1 MGANAHNKGVNFK
14 RITMKLIKLA
24 VVTSGVMFALSGC
37 VNTDSKTNTHS
48 QSNIDSTSANVV
60 SELSAEQ
67 QLDVLVSQYYDESLT
82 FSPISATY
90 NGRSEFNGQ
99 FTPEISQANRAKKA
113 AFYKKYQQRL
123 SFIDKAQLVG
133 QALLSYEI
141 LDRDLALKLEGMQF
155 PSYLLPINQMSGA
168 HNTFAGFGT
177 GQSAQPF
184 KSVDDYSNFLKRS
197 EGFIKW
203 LASVQNSMAEGIK
216 LGVVLPKPLA
226 QKLAPQFKAHVVTKA
241 EDSLFWGPIKN
252 LPDSFTAQQK
262 QAITAQYRE
271 LIMQRLVPAYNSM
284 SEFLVKQYIP
294 NSRETVGYSDLPN
307 GKAWYEYQIK
317 KNTTLSLSADEI
329 HDIGLS
335 EVSRILTEMKKVKET
350 VGFKGELPE
359 FFDHLRD
366 SDEFYYDTPEEL
378 IAAYE
383 NVKKKIDARVP
394 LLFDVAPKA
403 PYIVKP
409 VEAYRAQ
416 SAAGASY
423 ASPAPDGSRPGIFY
437 INTYNLKA
445 QPKFLLETLSIHE
458 AAPGHHFQI
467 ALQQEIDG
475 LPDFRKFGGYTVFAE
490 GWALYAESLGKEL
503 GLFTDPYMWY
513 GRLSDE
519 QLRAMRLVLDTGF
532 HAKGWTRQQGI
543 DYMLANSSMAKS
555 DVIAEVERYIAWPGQ
570 ALSYKLGQFKIQ
582 ELRDYSK
589 KELGNKFD
597 IKAFHTQILID
608 GALPM
613 PILEEKIKRWVK
625 SQS

>member
-1 MGANAHNKGVNFK
+1 
-14 RITMKLIKLA
+14 MKVIKIALVA
-24 VVTSGVMFALSGC
+24 SSVMFALSGC
-37 VNTDSKTNTHS
+37 M
-48 QSNIDSTSANVV
+48 STSSQLNTNQSVAPVI

-67 QLDVLVSQYYDESLT
+67 QLDVLVAQYYDESLA
-82 FSPISATY
+82 FNPLSATY
-90 NGRSEFNGQ
+90 NGRHEFDDQ
-99 FTPEISQANRAKKA
+99 FLPEISQLNRDKKA

-123 SFIDKAQLVG
+123 TLIDESQLTG
-133 QALLSYEI
+133 QALLNFEVLS
-141 LDRDLALKLEGMQF
+141 RDLALKLEGMQYKN
-155 PSYLLPINQMSGA
+155 YLLPINQMSGA
-168 HNTFAGFGT
+168 HNTFAGFGS

-184 KSVDDYSNFLKRS
+184 NTVADYENFIKRAD
-197 EGFIKW
+197 GFVKW
-203 LASVQNSMAEGIK
+203 LASVEQSMVQGVK
-216 LGVVLPKPLA
+216 NDVVLPMPLA
-226 QKLAPQFKAHVVTKA
+226 KKLLPQFKAHVVTSA
-241 EDSLFWGPIKN
+241 EDSLFYSPIKAM
-252 LPDSFTAQQK
+252 PASISADEKQQLK
-262 QAITAQYRE
+262 SQYKT
-271 LIMQRLVPAYNSM
+271 LILDKLVPAYQRM
-284 SEFLVKQYIP
+284 SDFLANNYIP
-294 NSRETVGYSDLPN
+294 HARDSVGYADLPN

-329 HDIGLS
+329 HEIGLS
-335 EVSRILTEMKKVKET
+335 EVARILSEMKTVKNT
-350 VGFKGELPE
+350 VGFEGDLSA
-359 FFDHLRD
+359 FFNHLRD
-366 SDEFYYDTPEEL
+366 SDEFYYKTADEL

-383 NVKKKIDARVP
+383 KIKLKIDARLP
-394 LLFDVAPKA
+394 KLFNIEPKA
-403 PYIVKP
+403 PYVVKA

-423 ASPAPDGSRPGIFY
+423 AGPAPDGSRPGIFY

-467 ALQQEIDG
+467 ALQQEVQS

-570 ALSYKLGQFKIQ
+570 ALSYKLGEFKIK
-582 ELRDYSK
+582 ELRNYAHQQ
-589 KELGNKFD
+589 LGEQFD

-613 PILEEKIKRWVK
+613 PILEKKIKRWVK
-625 SQS
+625 SQQ

>member
-1 MGANAHNKGVNFK
+1 
-14 RITMKLIKLA
+14 MKSIKLA
-24 VVTSGVMFALSGC
+24 LVASGVMFALSGC
-37 VNTDSKTNTHS
+37 MNTELSTHTNT
-48 QSNIDSTSANVV
+48 SAQLNTVNASAGIV

-67 QLDVLVSQYYDESLT
+67 QLDVLVAQYYDESLT
-82 FSPISATY
+82 YSPISATY
-90 NGRSEFNGQ
+90 NGRNEFNDQ
-99 FTPEISQANRAKKA
+99 FTPEISKENRAKKA

-123 SFIDKAQLVG
+123 NFIDKAQLTG
-133 QALLSYEI
+133 QSLLSFEI
-141 LDRDLALKLEGMQF
+141 LERDLALKLEGMQF
-155 PSYLLPINQMSGA
+155 PDYLLPINQMAGA
-168 HNTFAGFGT
+168 HNTFAGFGS

-184 KSVDDYSNFLKRS
+184 NSVEDYTAFISRS
-197 EGFIKW
+197 EGFVKW
-203 LASVQNSMAEGIK
+203 LASVERSMAQGIK
-216 LGVVLPKPLA
+216 LGITLPKPLA
-226 QKLAPQFKAHVVTKA
+226 EKLQPQFAAHVVKNA
-241 EDSLFWGPIKN
+241 EDSLFWGPIKK
-252 LPDSFTAQQK
+252 LPDSFSAQQK
-262 QAITAQYRE
+262 QKITAQYRQ
-271 LIMQRLVPAYNSM
+271 LIMQHLVPAYKSM
-284 SEFLVKQYIP
+284 SDFLANQYIP
-294 NSRETVGYSDLPN
+294 NSRESVGYSDLPN

-335 EVSRILTEMKKVKET
+335 EVSRILSEMKKVKET
-350 VGFKGELPE
+350 VGFKGELSE

-383 NVKKKIDARVP
+383 NVKKKIDARLP
-394 LLFDVAPKA
+394 LLFNIAPKA
-403 PYIVKP
+403 PYVVKA

-437 INTYNLKA
+437 INAYNLKA

-467 ALQQEIDG
+467 ALQQEIEG

-582 ELRDYSK
+582 ELRDFSK
-589 KELGNKFD
+589 KELGDKFD

>member
-1 MGANAHNKGVNFK
+1 
-14 RITMKLIKLA
+14 MKSIKLA
-24 VVTSGVMFALSGC
+24 LVASGVMFALSGC
-37 VNTDSKTNTHS
+37 MNTELSTHTNT
-48 QSNIDSTSANVV
+48 SAQLNTVNASAGIV
-60 SELSAEQ
+60 SELSTEQ
-67 QLDVLVSQYYDESLT
+67 QLDVLVAQYYDESLT
-82 FSPISATY
+82 YSPISATY
-90 NGRSEFNGQ
+90 NGRNEFNDQ
-99 FTPEISQANRAKKA
+99 FTPEISKENRAKKA

-123 SFIDKAQLVG
+123 NFIDKAQLTG
-133 QALLSYEI
+133 QSLLSFEI
-141 LDRDLALKLEGMQF
+141 LERDLALKLEGMQF
-155 PSYLLPINQMSGA
+155 PDYLLPMNQMAGA
-168 HNTFAGFGT
+168 HNTFAGFGS

-184 KSVDDYSNFLKRS
+184 NSVEDYTAFISRS
-197 EGFIKW
+197 EGFVKW
-203 LASVQNSMAEGIK
+203 LASVERSMAQGIK
-216 LGVVLPKPLA
+216 LGITLPKPLA
-226 QKLAPQFKAHVVTKA
+226 EKLQPQFAAHVVKNA
-241 EDSLFWGPIKN
+241 EDSLFWGPIKK
-252 LPDSFTAQQK
+252 LPDSFSAQQK
-262 QAITAQYRE
+262 QKVTAQYRQ
-271 LIMQRLVPAYNSM
+271 LIMKHLVPAYKSM
-284 SEFLVKQYIP
+284 SDFLANQYIA
-294 NSRETVGYSDLPN
+294 NSRESVGYSDLPN

-335 EVSRILTEMKKVKET
+335 EVSRILSEMKKVKET
-350 VGFKGELPE
+350 VGFKGELSE

-383 NVKKKIDARVP
+383 NVKKKIDARLP
-394 LLFDVAPKA
+394 LLFNIAPKA
-403 PYIVKP
+403 PYVVKA

-437 INTYNLKA
+437 INAYNLKA

-467 ALQQEIDG
+467 ALQQEIEG

-582 ELRDYSK
+582 ELRDFSK

>member
-1 MGANAHNKGVNFK
+1 
-14 RITMKLIKLA
+14 MKSIKLA
-24 VVTSGVMFALSGC
+24 LVASGVMFALSGC
-37 VNTDSKTNTHS
+37 MNTELSTHTNT
-48 QSNIDSTSANVV
+48 STQLNTVNASAGIV

-67 QLDVLVSQYYDESLT
+67 QLDVLVAQYYDESLT
-82 FSPISATY
+82 YSPISATY
-90 NGRSEFNGQ
+90 NGRNEFNNQ
-99 FTPEISQANRAKKA
+99 FTPVISEENRAKKA

-123 SFIDKAQLVG
+123 NFIDKAQLTG
-133 QALLSYEI
+133 QSLLSFEI
-141 LDRDLALKLEGMQF
+141 LERDLALKLEGMQF
-155 PSYLLPINQMSGA
+155 PDYLLPINQMAGA
-168 HNTFAGFGT
+168 HNTFAGFGS

-184 KSVDDYSNFLKRS
+184 NTVEDYTAFISRS
-197 EGFIKW
+197 EGFVKW
-203 LASVQNSMAEGIK
+203 LASVERSMAQGIK
-216 LGVVLPKPLA
+216 LGITLPKPLA
-226 QKLAPQFKAHVVTKA
+226 EKLQPQFAAHVVKNA
-241 EDSLFWGPIKN
+241 EDSLFWGPIKK
-252 LPDSFTAQQK
+252 LPESFSAQQK
-262 QAITAQYRE
+262 QKITAQYRQ
-271 LIMQRLVPAYNSM
+271 LIMQHLVPAYKSM
-284 SEFLVKQYIP
+284 SDFLANQYIA
-294 NSRETVGYSDLPN
+294 NSRESVGYSDLPN

-335 EVSRILTEMKKVKET
+335 EVSRILSEMKKVKET
-350 VGFKGELPE
+350 VGFKGELSE

-383 NVKKKIDARVP
+383 NVKKKIDARLP
-394 LLFDVAPKA
+394 LLFNIAPKA
-403 PYIVKP
+403 PYVVKA

-437 INTYNLKA
+437 INAYNLKA

-467 ALQQEIDG
+467 ALQQEIEG

-582 ELRDYSK
+582 ELRDFSK
-589 KELGNKFD
+589 KQLGDKFD

>member
-1 MGANAHNKGVNFK
+1 
-14 RITMKLIKLA
+14 MKLINLA
-24 VVTSGVMFALSGC
+24 VIASGVLLALSGC
-37 VNTDSKTNTHS
+37 TNINKSKHESNTTSSHAHLSMANT
-48 QSNIDSTSANVV
+48 AKAVV
-60 SELSAEQ
+60 SELSAQQ
-67 QLDVLVSQYYDESLT
+67 QLDVLVAQYYDESLM
-82 FSPISATY
+82 FSPLSATY
-90 NGRSEFNGQ
+90 NGRNEFNNQ
-99 FTPEISQANRAKKA
+99 FTPVISSASRDKKA

-123 SFIDKAQLVG
+123 SLIDKEQLVG
-133 QALLSYEI
+133 QALLSFEI
-141 LDRDLALKLEGMQF
+141 LTQDLALKLEGMQY
-155 PSYLLPINQMSGA
+155 PDYLLPINQMAGA
-168 HNTFAGFGT
+168 HNTFAGFGS

-184 KSVDDYSNFLKRS
+184 NTVEDYSNFLARS
-197 EGFIKW
+197 EGFINW
-203 LASVQNSMAEGIK
+203 LVSVQESMAQGIK
-216 LGVVLPKPLA
+216 LGVVLPRPLA
-226 QKLAPQFKAHVVTKA
+226 KKLQPQFAAHLVTDA
-241 EDSLFWGPIKN
+241 EDSLFWAPIKN
-252 LPDSFTAQQK
+252 FPESFTAQQK
-262 QAITAQYRE
+262 QQITAQYRK
-271 LIMQRLVPAYNSM
+271 LIIERLVPAYNSM
-284 SEFLVKQYIP
+284 SEFLANQYIP
-294 NSRETVGYSDLPN
+294 NSRESVGYSDLPN

-317 KNTTLSLSADEI
+317 KHTTLSLSANEI

-335 EVSRILTEMKKVKET
+335 EVARILSQMKKVKET
-350 VGFKGELPE
+350 VGFKGDLSA

-366 SDEFYYDTPEEL
+366 SDEFYYNTPQEL

-383 NVKKKIDARVP
+383 NVKQKIDARLP
-394 LLFDVAPKA
+394 LLFNIAPKA
-403 PYIVKP
+403 PYVVKA

-423 ASPAPDGSRPGIFY
+423 ASPAPDGSRPGVFY

-445 QPKFLLETLSIHE
+445 QAKFLLETLSIHE

-532 HAKGWTRQQGI
+532 HAKGWTREQGI

-570 ALSYKLGQFKIQ
+570 ALSYKLGEFKIR
-582 ELRDYSK
+582 ELRDYAHK
-589 KELGNKFD
+589 QLGNKFD

-613 PILEEKIKRWVK
+613 PILEQKIKRWVK
-625 SQS
+625 SVQ

>member
-1 MGANAHNKGVNFK
+1 
-14 RITMKLIKLA
+14 MKSIKLA
-24 VVTSGVMFALSGC
+24 LVASGVMFALSGC
-37 VNTDSKTNTHS
+37 MNTELSTQTNT
-48 QSNIDSTSANVV
+48 STQLNTVNASAGIV
-60 SELSAEQ
+60 SELSTEQ
-67 QLDVLVSQYYDESLT
+67 QLDVLVAQYYDESLIY
-82 FSPISATY
+82 SPISATY
-90 NGRSEFNGQ
+90 NGRNEFNDQ
-99 FTPEISQANRAKKA
+99 FTPVISEENRAKKA

-123 SFIDKAQLVG
+123 NFIDKAQLTG
-133 QALLSYEI
+133 QSLLSFEI
-141 LDRDLALKLEGMQF
+141 LERDLALKLEGMQF
-155 PSYLLPINQMSGA
+155 PDYLLPINQMAGA
-168 HNTFAGFGT
+168 HNTFAGFGS

-184 KSVDDYSNFLKRS
+184 NTVEDYTAFISRS
-197 EGFIKW
+197 EGFVKW
-203 LASVQNSMAEGIK
+203 LASVERSMAQGIK
-216 LGVVLPKPLA
+216 LGITLPKPLA
-226 QKLAPQFKAHVVTKA
+226 EKLQPQFAAHVVKNA
-241 EDSLFWGPIKN
+241 EDSLFWGPIKK
-252 LPDSFTAQQK
+252 LPESFSAQQK
-262 QAITAQYRE
+262 QKITAQYRQ
-271 LIMQRLVPAYNSM
+271 LILQHLVPAYKSM
-284 SEFLVKQYIP
+284 SDFLANQYIA
-294 NSRETVGYSDLPN
+294 NSRESVGYSDLPN
-307 GKAWYEYQIK
+307 GKEWYEYQIK

-335 EVSRILTEMKKVKET
+335 EVSRILSEMKKVKET
-350 VGFKGELPE
+350 VGFKGELSE

-383 NVKKKIDARVP
+383 NVKKKIDARLP
-394 LLFDVAPKA
+394 LLFNIAPKA
-403 PYIVKP
+403 PYVVKA

-437 INTYNLKA
+437 INAYNLKA

-467 ALQQEIDG
+467 ALQQEIEG

-582 ELRDYSK
+582 ELRDFSK
-589 KELGNKFD
+589 KQLGDKFD

>member
-1 MGANAHNKGVNFK
+1 
-14 RITMKLIKLA
+14 MKLINLA
-24 VVTSGVMFALSGC
+24 VIASGVLLALSGC
-37 VNTDSKTNTHS
+37 TNINKSKHESNTTSSHAQLSMANT
-48 QSNIDSTSANVV
+48 AKAVV
-60 SELSAEQ
+60 SELSAQQ
-67 QLDVLVSQYYDESLT
+67 QLDVLVAQYYDESLM
-82 FSPISATY
+82 FSPLSATY
-90 NGRSEFNGQ
+90 NGRNEFNNQ
-99 FTPEISQANRAKKA
+99 FTPVISSASRDKKA

-123 SFIDKAQLVG
+123 SLIDKEQLVG
-133 QALLSYEI
+133 QALLSFEV
-141 LDRDLALKLEGMQF
+141 LAQDLALKLEGMQY
-155 PSYLLPINQMSGA
+155 PDYLLPINQMAGA
-168 HNTFAGFGT
+168 HNTFAGFGS

-184 KSVDDYSNFLKRS
+184 NTVEDYSNFLARS
-197 EGFIKW
+197 EGFINW
-203 LASVQNSMAEGIK
+203 LVSVQESMAQGIK
-216 LGVVLPKPLA
+216 LGVVLPTPLA
-226 QKLAPQFKAHVVTKA
+226 KKLQPQFAAHVVTDA
-241 EDSLFWGPIKN
+241 EDSLFWAPIKN
-252 LPDSFTAQQK
+252 FPESFTAQQK
-262 QAITAQYRE
+262 QQITVQYRK
-271 LIMQRLVPAYNSM
+271 LIIERLVPAYNSM
-284 SEFLVKQYIP
+284 SEFLANQYIP
-294 NSRETVGYSDLPN
+294 NSRESVGYSDLPN

-317 KNTTLSLSADEI
+317 KHTTLSLSANEI

-335 EVSRILTEMKKVKET
+335 EVARILSQMKKVKET
-350 VGFKGELPE
+350 VGFKGDLSA

-366 SDEFYYDTPEEL
+366 SDEFYYNTPQEL

-383 NVKKKIDARVP
+383 NVKQKIDARLP
-394 LLFDVAPKA
+394 LLFNIAPKA
-403 PYIVKP
+403 PYVVKA

-423 ASPAPDGSRPGIFY
+423 ASPAPDGSRPGVFY

-445 QPKFLLETLSIHE
+445 QAKFLLETLSIHE

-532 HAKGWTRQQGI
+532 HAKGWTREQGI

-570 ALSYKLGQFKIQ
+570 ALSYKLGEFKIR
-582 ELRDYSK
+582 ELRDYAHK
-589 KELGNKFD
+589 QLGNKFD

-613 PILEEKIKRWVK
+613 PILEQKIKRWVK
-625 SQS
+625 SVQ

>member
-1 MGANAHNKGVNFK
+1 
-14 RITMKLIKLA
+14 MKSIKLA
-24 VVTSGVMFALSGC
+24 LVASGVMFALSGC
-37 VNTDSKTNTHS
+37 MNTGLNTSTNT
-48 QSNIDSTSANVV
+48 SAQLNTVNASAGIV

-67 QLDVLVSQYYDESLT
+67 QLDVLVAQYYDESLT
-82 FSPISATY
+82 YSPISATY
-90 NGRSEFNGQ
+90 SGRNEFNDQ
-99 FTPEISQANRAKKA
+99 FTPAISKENRAKKA

-123 SFIDKAQLVG
+123 NFIDKAQLTG
-133 QALLSYEI
+133 QSLLSFEI
-141 LDRDLALKLEGMQF
+141 LERDLALKLEGMQF
-155 PSYLLPINQMSGA
+155 PDYLLPINQMAGA
-168 HNTFAGFGT
+168 HNTFAGFGS

-184 KSVDDYSNFLKRS
+184 NSVEDYTAFMSRS
-197 EGFIKW
+197 EGFVKW
-203 LASVQNSMAEGIK
+203 LTSVERSMAQGIK
-216 LGVVLPKPLA
+216 LGITLPKPLA
-226 QKLAPQFKAHVVTKA
+226 EKLQPQFAAHVVKNA
-241 EDSLFWGPIKN
+241 EDSLFWGPIKK
-252 LPDSFTAQQK
+252 LPESFSAQQK
-262 QAITAQYRE
+262 QKITAQYRE
-271 LIMQRLVPAYNSM
+271 LIMQHLLPAYKSM
-284 SEFLVKQYIP
+284 SDFLANQYIP
-294 NSRETVGYSDLPN
+294 NSRESVGYSDLPN

-329 HDIGLS
+329 HEIGLS
-335 EVSRILTEMKKVKET
+335 EVSRILSEMKKVKET
-350 VGFKGELPE
+350 VGFKGELSD
-359 FFDHLRD
+359 FFDHLRN
-366 SDEFYYDTPEEL
+366 SDEFYYNTPEEL

-383 NVKKKIDARVP
+383 NVKKKIDARLP
-394 LLFDVAPKA
+394 LLFNIAPKA
-403 PYIVKP
+403 PYVVKA

-589 KELGNKFD
+589 KELGDKFD

>member
-1 MGANAHNKGVNFK
+1 
-14 RITMKLIKLA
+14 MKVIKIALVA
-24 VVTSGVMFALSGC
+24 SSVMFALSGC
-37 VNTDSKTNTHS
+37 M
-48 QSNIDSTSANVV
+48 STSSQLNTNQSVAPVI

-67 QLDVLVSQYYDESLT
+67 QLDVLVAQYYDESLA
-82 FSPISATY
+82 FNPLSATY
-90 NGRSEFNGQ
+90 NGRHEFDDQ
-99 FTPEISQANRAKKA
+99 FLPVISQLNRDKKA

-123 SFIDKAQLVG
+123 SLIDQSQLTG
-133 QALLSYEI
+133 QALLNFEVLS
-141 LDRDLALKLEGMQF
+141 RDLALKLEGMHYKN
-155 PSYLLPINQMSGA
+155 YLLPINQMLGA
-168 HNTFAGFGT
+168 HNTFAGFGS

-184 KSVDDYSNFLKRS
+184 NTVADYQKFIKRAD
-197 EGFIKW
+197 GFVKW
-203 LASVQNSMAEGIK
+203 LASVEQSMAQGVKEN
-216 LGVVLPKPLA
+216 VVLPMPLA
-226 QKLAPQFKAHVVTKA
+226 KKLLPQFKAHVVPNA
-241 EDSLFWGPIKN
+241 EDSLFYSPIKAM
-252 LPDSFTAQQK
+252 PASISAEEKQQLK
-262 QAITAQYRE
+262 SQYKT
-271 LIMQRLVPAYNSM
+271 LILDKLVPAYQRM
-284 SEFLVKQYIP
+284 SDFLANNYIP
-294 NSRETVGYSDLPN
+294 YARDSVGYADLPN

-329 HDIGLS
+329 HEIGLS
-335 EVSRILTEMKKVKET
+335 EVARILSEMKTVKNT
-350 VGFKGELPE
+350 VGFEGDLSA
-359 FFDHLRD
+359 FFNHLRD
-366 SDEFYYDTPEEL
+366 SDEFYYKTADEL

-383 NVKKKIDARVP
+383 QIKVKIDARLP
-394 LLFDVAPKA
+394 KLFNIEPKA
-403 PYIVKP
+403 PYVVKA

-423 ASPAPDGSRPGIFY
+423 AGPAPDGSRPGIFY

-467 ALQQEIDG
+467 ALQQEVQS

-570 ALSYKLGQFKIQ
+570 ALSYKLGEFKIKD
-582 ELRDYSK
+582 LRDYAHQQ
-589 KELGNKFD
+589 LGEQFD

-613 PILEEKIKRWVK
+613 PILEKKIKRWVK
-625 SQS
+625 SQQ

>member
-1 MGANAHNKGVNFK
+1 
-14 RITMKLIKLA
+14 MKSIKLA
-24 VVTSGVMFALSGC
+24 LVASGVMFALSGC
-37 VNTDSKTNTHS
+37 MNTELSTHTNT
-48 QSNIDSTSANVV
+48 SAQLNTVNASAGIV

-67 QLDVLVSQYYDESLT
+67 QLDVLVAQYYDESLT
-82 FSPISATY
+82 YSPISATY
-90 NGRSEFNGQ
+90 NGRNEFNDQ
-99 FTPEISQANRAKKA
+99 FTPEISKENRAKKA

-123 SFIDKAQLVG
+123 NFIDKAQLTG
-133 QALLSYEI
+133 QSLLSFEI
-141 LDRDLALKLEGMQF
+141 LERDLALKLEGMQF
-155 PSYLLPINQMSGA
+155 PDYLLPINQMAGA
-168 HNTFAGFGT
+168 HNTFAGFGS

-184 KSVDDYSNFLKRS
+184 NTVEDYTAFMSRS
-197 EGFIKW
+197 EGFVKW
-203 LASVQNSMAEGIK
+203 LASVERSMAQGIK
-216 LGVVLPKPLA
+216 LGITLPKPLA
-226 QKLAPQFKAHVVTKA
+226 EKLQPQFAAHVVKNA
-241 EDSLFWGPIKN
+241 EDSLFWGPIKK
-252 LPDSFTAQQK
+252 LPDSFSAQQK
-262 QAITAQYRE
+262 QKITAQYRQ
-271 LIMQRLVPAYNSM
+271 LIMQHLVPAYRSM
-284 SEFLVKQYIP
+284 SDFLANQYIA
-294 NSRETVGYSDLPN
+294 NSRESVGYSDLPN

-335 EVSRILTEMKKVKET
+335 EVSRILSEMKKVKET
-350 VGFKGELPE
+350 VGFKGELSE
-359 FFDHLRD
+359 FFDHLRN
-366 SDEFYYDTPEEL
+366 SDEFYYNTPQEL

-383 NVKKKIDARVP
+383 NVKKKIDARLP
-394 LLFDVAPKA
+394 LLFNIAPKA
-403 PYIVKP
+403 PYVVKA

-582 ELRDYSK
+582 ELRDFSK

>member
-1 MGANAHNKGVNFK
+1 
-14 RITMKLIKLA
+14 MKSIKLA
-24 VVTSGVMFALSGC
+24 LVASGVMFALSGC
-37 VNTDSKTNTHS
+37 MNTELSTHTNT
-48 QSNIDSTSANVV
+48 SAQLNTVNASAGIV

-67 QLDVLVSQYYDESLT
+67 QLDVLVAQYYDESLT
-82 FSPISATY
+82 YSPISATY
-90 NGRSEFNGQ
+90 SGRNEFNDQ
-99 FTPEISQANRAKKA
+99 FTPEISKENRAKKA

-123 SFIDKAQLVG
+123 NFIDKAQLTG
-133 QALLSYEI
+133 QSLLSFEI
-141 LDRDLALKLEGMQF
+141 LERDLALKLEGMQF
-155 PSYLLPINQMSGA
+155 PDYLLPINQMAGA
-168 HNTFAGFGT
+168 HNTFAGFGS

-184 KSVDDYSNFLKRS
+184 NTVEDYTAFISRS
-197 EGFIKW
+197 EGFVKW
-203 LASVQNSMAEGIK
+203 LASVERSMAQGIK
-216 LGVVLPKPLA
+216 LGITLPKPLA
-226 QKLAPQFKAHVVTKA
+226 EKLQPQFAAHVVKNA
-241 EDSLFWGPIKN
+241 EDSLFWGPIKK
-252 LPDSFTAQQK
+252 LPESFSAQQK
-262 QAITAQYRE
+262 QKITAQYRQ
-271 LIMQRLVPAYNSM
+271 LIMQHLVPAYKSM
-284 SEFLVKQYIP
+284 SDFLANQYIA
-294 NSRETVGYSDLPN
+294 NSRESVGYSDLPN

-335 EVSRILTEMKKVKET
+335 EVSRILSEMKKVKET
-350 VGFKGELPE
+350 VGFKGELSE

-383 NVKKKIDARVP
+383 NVKKKIDARLP
-394 LLFDVAPKA
+394 LLFNIAPKA
-403 PYIVKP
+403 PYVVKA

-437 INTYNLKA
+437 INAYNLKA

-467 ALQQEIDG
+467 ALQQEIEG

-582 ELRDYSK
+582 ELRDFSK
-589 KELGNKFD
+589 KELGDKFD

>member
-1 MGANAHNKGVNFK
+1 
-14 RITMKLIKLA
+14 MKSIKLA
-24 VVTSGVMFALSGC
+24 LVASGVMFALSGC
-37 VNTDSKTNTHS
+37 MNTELSTHTNT
-48 QSNIDSTSANVV
+48 SAQLNTVNASAGIV

-67 QLDVLVSQYYDESLT
+67 QLDVLVAQYYDESLT
-82 FSPISATY
+82 YSPISATY
-90 NGRSEFNGQ
+90 NGRNEFNDQ
-99 FTPEISQANRAKKA
+99 FTPEISKENRAKKV

-123 SFIDKAQLVG
+123 NFIDKAQLTG
-133 QALLSYEI
+133 QSLLSFEI
-141 LDRDLALKLEGMQF
+141 LERDLALKLEGMQF
-155 PSYLLPINQMSGA
+155 PDYLLPINQMAGA
-168 HNTFAGFGT
+168 HNTFAGFGS

-184 KSVDDYSNFLKRS
+184 NSVEDYTAFISRS
-197 EGFIKW
+197 EGFVKW
-203 LASVQNSMAEGIK
+203 LASVERSMAQGIK
-216 LGVVLPKPLA
+216 LGITLPKPLA
-226 QKLAPQFKAHVVTKA
+226 EKLQPQFAAHVVKNA
-241 EDSLFWGPIKN
+241 EDSLFWGPIKK
-252 LPDSFTAQQK
+252 LPDSFSAQQK
-262 QAITAQYRE
+262 QKITAQYRQ
-271 LIMQRLVPAYNSM
+271 LIMKHLVPAYKSM
-284 SEFLVKQYIP
+284 SDFLANQYIV
-294 NSRETVGYSDLPN
+294 NSRESVGYSDLPN

-335 EVSRILTEMKKVKET
+335 EVSRILSEMKKVKET
-350 VGFKGELPE
+350 VGFKGELSE

-383 NVKKKIDARVP
+383 NVKKKIDARLP
-394 LLFDVAPKA
+394 LLFNIAPKA
-403 PYIVKP
+403 PYVVKA

-437 INTYNLKA
+437 INAYNLKA

-467 ALQQEIDG
+467 ALQQEIES

-582 ELRDYSK
+582 ELRDFSK

>member
-1 MGANAHNKGVNFK
+1 
-14 RITMKLIKLA
+14 MKVIKIALVA
-24 VVTSGVMFALSGC
+24 SSVMFALSGC
-37 VNTDSKTNTHS
+37 M
-48 QSNIDSTSANVV
+48 STSSQLNTNQSVAPVI

-67 QLDVLVSQYYDESLT
+67 QLDVLVAQYYDESLA
-82 FSPISATY
+82 FNPLSATY
-90 NGRSEFNGQ
+90 NGRHEFDDQ
-99 FTPEISQANRAKKA
+99 FLPVISQLNRDKKA

-123 SFIDKAQLVG
+123 SLIDQSQLTG
-133 QALLSYEI
+133 QALLNFEVLS
-141 LDRDLALKLEGMQF
+141 RDLALKLEGMHYKN
-155 PSYLLPINQMSGA
+155 YLLPINQMLGA
-168 HNTFAGFGT
+168 HNTFAGFGS

-184 KSVDDYSNFLKRS
+184 NTVADYQKFIKRAD
-197 EGFIKW
+197 GFVKW
-203 LASVQNSMAEGIK
+203 LASVEQSMAQGVKEN
-216 LGVVLPKPLA
+216 VVLPMPLA
-226 QKLAPQFKAHVVTKA
+226 KKLLPQFKAHVVPNA
-241 EDSLFWGPIKN
+241 EDSLFYSPIKAM
-252 LPDSFTAQQK
+252 PASISAEEKQQLK
-262 QAITAQYRE
+262 SQYKT
-271 LIMQRLVPAYNSM
+271 LILDKLVPAYQRM
-284 SEFLVKQYIP
+284 SDFLANNYIP
-294 NSRETVGYSDLPN
+294 YARDSVGYADLPN

-329 HDIGLS
+329 HEIGLS
-335 EVSRILTEMKKVKET
+335 EVARILSEMKTVKNT
-350 VGFKGELPE
+350 VGFEGDLSD
-359 FFDHLRD
+359 FFNHLRD
-366 SDEFYYDTPEEL
+366 SDEFYYKTADEL

-383 NVKKKIDARVP
+383 QIKVKIDARLP
-394 LLFDVAPKA
+394 KLFNIEPKA
-403 PYIVKP
+403 PYVVKA

-423 ASPAPDGSRPGIFY
+423 AGPAPDGSRPGIFY

-445 QPKFLLETLSIHE
+445 QPKFLPETLSIHE

-467 ALQQEIDG
+467 ALQQEVQS

-570 ALSYKLGQFKIQ
+570 ALSYKLGEFKIKD
-582 ELRDYSK
+582 LRDYAHQQ
-589 KELGNKFD
+589 LGEQFD

-613 PILEEKIKRWVK
+613 PILEKKIKRWVK
-625 SQS
+625 SQQ

>member
-1 MGANAHNKGVNFK
+1 
-14 RITMKLIKLA
+14 MKVIKIALVA
-24 VVTSGVMFALSGC
+24 SSVMFALSGC
-37 VNTDSKTNTHS
+37 M
-48 QSNIDSTSANVV
+48 STSSQLNTNQSVAPVI

-67 QLDVLVSQYYDESLT
+67 QLDVLVAQYYDESLALN
-82 FSPISATY
+82 PLSATY
-90 NGRSEFNGQ
+90 NGRHEFDDQ
-99 FTPEISQANRAKKA
+99 FLPVISQPNRDKKA

-123 SFIDKAQLVG
+123 TLIDESQLTG
-133 QALLSYEI
+133 QALLNFEVLS
-141 LDRDLALKLEGMQF
+141 RDLALKLEGMQYKD
-155 PSYLLPINQMSGA
+155 YLLPINQMSGA
-168 HNTFAGFGT
+168 HNTFAGFGS

-184 KSVDDYSNFLKRS
+184 NTVADYEKFIKRA
-197 EGFIKW
+197 EGFVKW
-203 LASVQNSMAEGIK
+203 LASVEQSMAQGVK
-216 LGVVLPKPLA
+216 QGVVLPMPLA
-226 QKLAPQFKAHVVTKA
+226 KKLLPQFKAHVVTNA
-241 EDSLFWGPIKN
+241 EDSLFYSPIKAM
-252 LPDSFTAQQK
+252 PDSFSADEKQQLK
-262 QAITAQYRE
+262 AQYIT
-271 LIMQRLVPAYNSM
+271 LILDKLVPAYQRM
-284 SEFLVKQYIP
+284 SDFLANNYIP
-294 NSRETVGYSDLPN
+294 HARDSVGYADLPN

-329 HDIGLS
+329 HEIGLS
-335 EVSRILTEMKKVKET
+335 EVARILSEMKTVKNT
-350 VGFKGELPE
+350 VGFEGDLSA
-359 FFDHLRD
+359 FFNHLRD
-366 SDEFYYDTPEEL
+366 SDEFYYKTADEL

-383 NVKKKIDARVP
+383 QIKLKIDARLP
-394 LLFDVAPKA
+394 KLFNIEPKA
-403 PYIVKP
+403 PYVVKA

-423 ASPAPDGSRPGIFY
+423 AGPAPDGSRPGIFY

-467 ALQQEIDG
+467 ALQQEVES

-513 GRLSDE
+513 GRLNDE

-570 ALSYKLGQFKIQ
+570 ALSYKLGEFKIK
-582 ELRDYSK
+582 ELRDYAHQQ
-589 KELGNKFD
+589 LGEQFD

-613 PILEEKIKRWVK
+613 PILEQKIKRWVK
-625 SQS
+625 SQQ